1 MNTKVKL
8 ALAASLALASTG
20 LLIGSASAAP
30 MSGIGKALV
39 TTSEVQKGVE
49 DVRWFCRPW
58 GCHWVPGP
66 YWGGP
71 YWGGSWYRG
80 WGHGWGHR
88 HW

>member
-71 YWGGSWYRG
+71 YWGGGWYRG